1 MSLFSPENSLGN
13 SNKINWDIW
22 LQISVV
28 PDIMGSVKTPQVL
41 LEFWEKNTRLNE
53 AATSRLIPLSRKV
66 RGAI

>member
-13 SNKINWDIW
+13 SNKINWNIW

-28 PDIMGSVKTPQVL
+28 PDIMGSVKTLQAL
-41 LEFWEKNTRLNE
+41 LEFWEKKTRPNE
-53 AATSRLIPLSRKV
+53 AATFRLIPLSRKV